1 MRPPSRDA
9 LMDLTN
15 GTDWV
20 PTDRTIDNQV
30 ARLRKKIERDPAKP
44 SLIRTVR
51 GVGYM
56 LTTRPEVQD

>member
-1 MRPPSRDA
+1 
-9 LMDLTN
+9 MDLTN